1 MANDGITV
9 REVLFRLRKAG
20 HVDIP
25 DDDAVGEFL
34 ARREAAQD
42 PAWYVSALAGAG
54 AWFAAI
60 FFIAFLITADIIDD
74 WDNYQE
80 LLPWGLGFLVA
91 ANLLRHF
98 TRSVFPVQLALAL
111 STTGHIMTLMGVGEY
126 TNSIGGVAAA
136 AVVLSVVHYP
146 INRDMVH
153 RFLSVLT
160 AIGLVLFWIMEEEL
174 HVPLHG
180 LIAAEMLL
188 VGLLYTWGR
197 TPPVLRPLAAAFATA
212 LVGTHLVWVGDLNPE
227 VPLWPARILGVAWM
241 LWVLHFSAD
250 GRSLL
255 RREPLLVAVAA
266 TVLLGVFS
274 PPGLLA
280 AIGLMV
286 LGYALGDRLV
296 TGLGTI
302 FIPVFIYAY
311 YHDLALGLDQ
321 KSYHLMAAG
330 LVLLAARAYL
340 ARRPWARKETP

>member
-1 MANDGITV
+1 MANDCITM
-9 REVLFRLRKAG
+9 REVLYRLRKAG

-25 DDDAVGEFL
+25 DDDTVSDFL
-34 ARREAAQD
+34 ARRRAARD
-42 PAWYVSALAGAG
+42 PAWFVSALAGAG
-54 AWFAAI
+54 AWAAAI
-60 FFIAFLITADIIDD
+60 FFIAFLFTAKIIDRGD
-74 WDNYQE
+74 WHE
-80 LLPWGLGFLVA
+80 ILPWGLAFLVA

-111 STTGHIMTLMGVGEY
+111 STAGHIMTLAGVEDY
-126 TNSIGGVAAA
+126 TNSIGYLAAA
-136 AVVLSVVHYP
+136 AVVLSVIQYP
-146 INRDMVH
+146 LNRDLVH

-160 AIGLVLFWIMEEEL
+160 ATGLVLYWIMDMEL
-174 HVPLHG
+174 HIPLYG
-180 LIAAEMLL
+180 LIAAEMVL

-212 LVGTHLVWVGDLNPE
+212 LVGTHLVWIGDLDLGA
-227 VPLWPARILGVAWM
+227 PLWPARILGVAWM
-241 LWVLHFSAD
+241 LWVLRFSAD
-250 GRSLL
+250 GGSLL
-255 RREPLLVAVAA
+255 RREPLVVAMAA

-286 LGYALGDRLV
+286 LGHALGDRLV

-302 FIPVFIYAY
+302 FMPVFIYAY

-330 LVLLAARAYL
+330 LVLLVARAYL
-340 ARRPWARKETP
+340 ARRPWARKEAP